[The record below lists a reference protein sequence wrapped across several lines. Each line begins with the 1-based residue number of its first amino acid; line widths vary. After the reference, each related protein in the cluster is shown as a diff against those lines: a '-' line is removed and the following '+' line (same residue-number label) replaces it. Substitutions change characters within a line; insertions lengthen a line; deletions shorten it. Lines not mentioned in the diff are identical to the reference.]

1 LKLIQNQFAMRYSLI
16 FFYFFVTVLLF
27 SNVIIAQT
35 TLDWVGAINGTDSNF
50 GYDLDKDQNDNIYV
64 CGAYV
69 GSANFNL
76 LTGSTLQTSNGSSDV
91 FLAKYSKNG
100 DLIWVKV
107 FGGGINDAA
116 SRVKVGVNGAV
127 YITGTFGGTVDFDP
141 TSGTD
146 NHTTVYREDVF
157 VSKFDTAGNWIWT
170 KTFGGNQNDK
180 VNALETDSN
189 GNIYLGGEFEETV
202 DFNPGGATTSR
213 TSTGGADGYIL
224 SLDSNGLYRWVS
236 VVTGSQSSDEG
247 IGGIKLNRS
256 NELVVAEIIRGQL
269 NYASVSKY
277 NLSGALIW
285 SKSFQNKS
293 TQGGFVMIGDLEID
307 VNNNI
312 IAVGQFYNE
321 IDFDA
326 SNSELIL
333 EANNGVNGYVVKYN
347 QSGGLVWVK
356 NINTQNIP
364 SVTFGITA
372 PFKVKTDQKNNI
384 LIVGTYKGGTDLDP
398 DTNNMVKIQ
407 SESGSEDILIAS
419 YNQNGEY
426 IWHESFGGSDDER
439 AVSCELLENNK
450 IVSIGYFTG
459 AVGFNPNDST
469 KDVLTT
475 LGSGGYYDIFVQKL
489 SYCPSTYKNLTVTG
503 CNDYYAPNGKKYT
516 TSGIYTD
523 TILNTEGCDSII
535 TIDVTISPLDTSV
548 SRLGDR
554 LISNANNAFYQWVDC
569 NNNFAIINGADEQ
582 SFTPEKGGMYAV
594 IVLKNNCQDTSSC
607 FLSSVGLNELNFSK
621 LVSVSPNP
629 TDGISFISL
638 PEKYSSVDVKVRNIH
653 GQVILEE
660 QYVNTQKIKVTLP
673 NEMGVYFLELNT
685 EDGNQSVIKVVKQ

>member
-1 LKLIQNQFAMRYSLI
+1 MRYSLI

-293 TQGGFVMIGDLEID
+293 TQGGFVMIGDLEIEAIHTPGHTSCHTSFLLEELGILVTGD
-307 VNNNI
+307 LFP
-312 IAVGQFYNE
+312 AATTPGRT
-321 IDFDA
+321 DFPTG
-326 SNSELIL
+326 N
-333 EANNGVNGYVVKYN
+333 VV
-347 QSGGLVWVK
+347 QMRDSIQRVQALDLD
-356 NINTQNIP
+356 TLIP
-364 SVTFGITA
+364 SRGETIRGNAIEESLTKHLDFFDSMIEA
-372 PFKVKTDQKNNI
+372 
-384 LIVGTYKGGTDLDP
+384 KG
-398 DTNNMVKIQ
+398 
-407 SESGSEDILIAS
+407 
-419 YNQNGEY
+419 
-426 IWHESFGGSDDER
+426 
-439 AVSCELLENNK
+439 
-450 IVSIGYFTG
+450 
-459 AVGFNPNDST
+459 
-469 KDVLTT
+469 VLPKEWPVPVPT
-475 LGSGGYYDIFVQKL
+475 
-489 SYCPSTYKNLTVTG
+489 CM
-503 CNDYYAPNGKKYT
+503 
-516 TSGIYTD
+516 
-523 TILNTEGCDSII
+523 
-535 TIDVTISPLDTSV
+535 
-548 SRLGDR
+548 
-554 LISNANNAFYQWVDC
+554 WW
-569 NNNFAIINGADEQ
+569 
-582 SFTPEKGGMYAV
+582 TPE
-594 IVLKNNCQDTSSC
+594 
-607 FLSSVGLNELNFSK
+607 
-621 LVSVSPNP
+621 
-629 TDGISFISL
+629 
-638 PEKYSSVDVKVRNIH
+638 PEW
-653 GQVILEE
+653 
-660 QYVNTQKIKVTLP
+660 
-673 NEMGVYFLELNT
+673 
-685 EDGNQSVIKVVKQ
+685 